1 MTAAAIDAAKA
12 RFAVG
17 WPLLILAI
25 ALYSPLTGLPQL
37 FLLAAGLWFLSR
49 DPAGHRTTT
58 PAAKPTTKTPRR
70 RSPEGKWTK

>member
-17 WPLLILAI
+17 WPLLLLAI

-37 FLLAAGLWFLSR
+37 FLLTGGLWFLSR
-49 DPAGHRTTT
+49 HPAGTAA
-58 PAAKPTTKTPRR
+58 PAPKPATKTPRQR
-70 RSPEGKWTK
+70 TPEGKWTK